1 MSVSDSSPSLPA
13 KQLSSDS
20 IPYRNL
26 YFATSA
32 ENRYRCHAYG
42 GGDGGSGGGGDLW
55 FRGRRRETV
64 THWKRLSGNA
74 TGPRLQRFFKEQLN
88 KAYLNRRLNEFVK
101 REVPRLK
108 RDPNT
113 DVFL

>member
-1 MSVSDSSPSLPA
+1 M
-13 KQLSSDS
+13 
-20 IPYRNL
+20 

-32 ENRYRCHAYG
+32 ENRCRCHAYG